1 MLIEM
6 LRAKIH
12 RVTVTQA
19 DVNYEGSIEIDPV
32 LMDAA
37 GIMQYERV
45 HVWNVSRPARLS
57 TYAIRGVRGARQIK
71 TNGGAA
77 LYNLVGDSI
86 IIAAFGQ
93 FSPEEVDNML
103 EASADGA
110 GGPKV
115 VLANS
120 DNTIN
125 KIMYG
130 SGLEAIE
137 LNQ

>member
-6 LRAKIH
+6 LWAKIH

-32 LMDAA
+32 LMEAA
-37 GIMQYERV
+37 GIIQYQRV
-45 HVWNVSRPARLS
+45 HIWNVTRQARLS
-57 TYAIRGVRGARQIK
+57 TYAIRGERGAGQIK

-77 LYNLVGDSI
+77 LYNLVGDSV
-86 IIAAFGQ
+86 IIAAFAHLTYEHAQ
-93 FSPEEVDNML
+93 RQPI
-103 EASADGA
+103 
-110 GGPKV
+110 V

-125 KIMYG
+125 KVMMG
-130 SGLEAIE
+130 SGLEAVE
-137 LNQ
+137 LTL